1 MSTTTWPVADAWAGP
16 RAPAGSPLAGCTAV
30 VLGGGAGPERPGNG
44 AAIALTYARHGA
56 DVVVADIDLAAAAVT
71 VERLGDAT
79 GTARAVRVDVTDADA
94 LQALAADVRDREG
107 RVDVLHNNVG
117 VVRTGGPLNG
127 TAADW
132 DLVLRTNLTS
142 VFLACKAFLPMMVA
156 AGRGAVVNTSSAA
169 GLVHT
174 GYDYSAYYASKAGL
188 NHFTR
193 TLAVDLAATGVRV
206 NAVVPG
212 YIDAPSA
219 IAGLAGEHHPGH
231 VAEERAARVPVGRM
245 GSVWDVAAAAL
256 FLASDAASYITGVCL
271 PVDGGVA
278 AAGTPRS

>member
-1 MSTTTWPVADAWAGP
+1 MWAGP
-16 RAPAGSPLAGCTAV
+16 RAVGTPLAGRTAV
-30 VLGGGAGPERPGNG
+30 ILGGGGGSDRPGNG

-56 DVVVADIDLAAAAVT
+56 HVVVADRDLAAARRT
-71 VERLGDAT
+71 VERLGDAA
-79 GTARAVRVDVTDADA
+79 GSARAVRVDVTDADA
-94 LQALAADVRDREG
+94 LGALAREVAERET

-117 VVRTGGPLNG
+117 VIRTGGPLSG
-127 TAADW
+127 SLADW
-132 DLVLRTNLTS
+132 DLVLRTNLTGA
-142 VFLACKAFLPMMVA
+142 FLACAAFLPAMVA

-188 NHFTR
+188 NHLTR
-193 TLAVDLAATGVRV
+193 TLAVDLAPSGVRV

-219 IAGLAGEHHPGH
+219 LAELAGEHAPGH
-231 VAEERAARVPVGRM
+231 VDEERAARSPMGRM

-256 FLASDAASYITGVCL
+256 FLASDAAAYVTGVCL
-271 PVDGGVA
+271 PVDGGLA
-278 AAGTPRS
+278 AAGVSRT